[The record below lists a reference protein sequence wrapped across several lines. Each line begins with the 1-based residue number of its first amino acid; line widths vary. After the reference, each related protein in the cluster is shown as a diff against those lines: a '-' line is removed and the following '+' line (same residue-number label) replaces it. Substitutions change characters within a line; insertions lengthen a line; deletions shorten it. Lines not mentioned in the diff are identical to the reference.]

1 MNKFVLNILKK
12 CREWTILFF
21 SSQIGENKNTPV
33 ERKIIHL
40 NVADFAVAVERV
52 LDPRL
57 CGRPVIIA
65 AEGSARAAV
74 YDMSDE
80 AFAAGVRKG
89 MLFVQA
95 RRRCPDAVVLFPRPH
110 CYERAMGDLFR
121 RALPFSP
128 RVEPGE
134 RDGHLF
140 LDATGTDRL
149 FGPAV
154 DVAWRLQ
161 RQVRSEMGLNPI
173 WSVAPNKLTAKVA
186 SRLVKP
192 NGEYVVGAGEE
203 AAFLS
208 PLPLHLLPGI
218 EPPDLRLLSDVNLT
232 RVFQAAA
239 LDPAQL
245 ATLLGRRSEFV
256 FAAVRGIDDA
266 PVLPAGQ
273 PPPAVAVDHEF
284 HTDTNDAPAIE
295 GALYALVE
303 AAGARLRRMGRAAR
317 RIALTVDY
325 ADGARRTRRRALA
338 PATAND
344 LTLYGAARTVLF
356 SAWTRR
362 VRVRRLRLV
371 CDRLVFPPAQMPL
384 FDRDAH
390 AGKER
395 LVGALDRIRQR
406 FGSDAIRVGRT
417 LAA

>member
-1 MNKFVLNILKK
+1 M
-12 CREWTILFF
+12 
-21 SSQIGENKNTPV
+21 

-303 AAGARLRRMGRAAR
+303 AAGARLRRLGRTTR
-317 RIALTVDY
+317 RITLAVNY
-325 ADGARRTRRRALA
+325 ADGVRRVRRRIVT

-344 LTLYGAARTVLF
+344 PTLYDAARTVLF
-356 SAWTRR
+356 SAWNRR

-371 CDRLVFPPAQMPL
+371 CDRLVFPPAQMSL
-384 FDRDAH
+384 FDQDAN
-390 AGKER
+390 ADKEK
-395 LVGALDRIRQR
+395 LVGALDRIRER